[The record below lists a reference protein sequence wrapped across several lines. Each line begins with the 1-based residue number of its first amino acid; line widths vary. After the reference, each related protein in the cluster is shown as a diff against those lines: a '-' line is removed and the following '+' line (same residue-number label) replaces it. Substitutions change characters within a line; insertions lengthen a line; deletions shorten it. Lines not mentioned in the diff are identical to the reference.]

1 MEVALVLL
9 PTWHRAEGS
18 VDFER
23 VNVLVKKGYL
33 EREYSAEDRRMIHV
47 CLTEKG
53 ETANRKY
60 LDFVRNMLYEVS
72 SDLDE
77 DTADKMI
84 ETLLRLS
91 DYLDRAQEEA

>member
-1 MEVALVLL
+1 
-9 PTWHRAEGS
+9 
-18 VDFER
+18 
-23 VNVLVKKGYL
+23 
-33 EREYSAEDRRMIHV
+33 
-47 CLTEKG
+47 
-53 ETANRKY
+53 
-60 LDFVRNMLYEVS
+60 MLYEVS